1 MECEVNVDPVPSSSL
16 ILYVVLV
23 MLSAFFSSAETALS
37 SVNRVRMIRMSEDG
51 DKGAKRVL
59 HLVDRFDD
67 TLSTILVGNNI
78 VNIGAATVSTAIAT
92 SIYSGG
98 TGLVISTFAT
108 TVIILIFGEILPKS
122 LAKEFAE
129 KYSLLISGILLLLVK
144 VLKPVT
150 MIFTGLKKLVLRMIG
165 MNDKEP
171 SVTEEELKVLVDMGE
186 EEGVLGETEAE
197 LVHSAFAFNDI
208 TVDDVL
214 TPRID
219 ILAVDIDDTLEEI
232 KDTIF
237 SGGHSRLPVY
247 KDSIDNVIGVLSER
261 DFLRSMM
268 RDEVTDVRSLIRPL
282 TYVSPQTK
290 LIELLPVLQ
299 QKQSHMAIVLDEFG
313 GTAGLITL
321 EDMLEELVGD
331 IWDEHDESIVYLKR
345 LRDGVY
351 ECMADMDVD
360 EFADEM
366 GIKEPE
372 VDANT
377 MGGWIVEL
385 LGDIPEKGARVT
397 YEDMTFTVLH
407 VEKRRIRKLLV
418 ETGQSESAEQ
428 A

>member
-16 ILYVVLV
+16 ILYAVLV

-108 TVIILIFGEILPKS
+108 TIVILIFGEILPKS

-129 KYSLLISGILLLLVK
+129 KYSLLISGILIFLVK

-299 QKQSHMAIVLDEFG
+299 QKQSHMAVVLDEFG

-331 IWDEHDESIVYLKR
+331 IWDEHDESIVYLRR

-397 YEDMTFTVLH
+397 YGDMTFTVLH

-418 ETGQSESAEQ
+418 ETGQSEPAEQ

>member
-1 MECEVNVDPVPSSSL
+1 MDPVPSSSL
-16 ILYVVLV
+16 ILYAILVL
-23 MLSAFFSSAETALS
+23 LSAFFSSAETALS

-59 HLVDRFDD
+59 GLVDRFDD

-92 SIYSGG
+92 SIFSGG
-98 TGLVISTFAT
+98 TGLLISTFAT

-129 KYSLLISGILLLLVK
+129 KYSLLISGILLFLVK
-144 VLKPVT
+144 LLKPVT
-150 MIFTGLKKLVLRMIG
+150 MIFTGLKKLVLRLIG

-232 KDTIF
+232 QATIF

-261 DFLRSMM
+261 DFLRSMV

-290 LIELLPVLQ
+290 LIELLPILQ

-331 IWDEHDESIVYLKR
+331 IWDEHDETVVYLRR

-351 ECMADMDVD
+351 ECMADMNVD

-366 GIKEPE
+366 GIAEPE
-372 VDANT
+372 IDSNS
-377 MGGWIVEL
+377 MGGWFVEL
-385 LGDIPEKGARVT
+385 YGDIPEKGASVT
-397 YEDMTFTVLH
+397 YGELTFTVLH
-407 VEKRRIRKLLV
+407 VEKRRVRKLLV
-418 ETGQSESAEQ
+418 ETRQ
-428 A
+428 ADPDETTEV

>member
-1 MECEVNVDPVPSSSL
+1 MDPVPSSSL
-16 ILYVVLV
+16 ILYAVLIL
-23 MLSAFFSSAETALS
+23 LSAFFSSAETALS
-37 SVNRVRMIRMSEDG
+37 SVNRVRMIRMAEDG
-51 DKGAKRVL
+51 DKAAKRVL

-67 TLSTILVGNNI
+67 TLSTILVGNNV
-78 VNIGAATVSTAIAT
+78 VNIGSATVATAIAT
-92 SIYSGG
+92 SIFSGG
-98 TGLVISTFAT
+98 TGLLISTFAT
-108 TVIILIFGEILPKS
+108 TVLILIFGEILPKS

-129 KYSLLISGILLLLVK
+129 KYSLLISGILIFLVK
-144 VLKPVT
+144 VLKPIT
-150 MIFTGLKKLVLRMIG
+150 ILFTGLKRLTLRVIG
-165 MNDKEP
+165 MKDKEP

-219 ILAVDIDDTLEEI
+219 ILAVDIDDSLEEI
-232 KDTIF
+232 KQTIF

-261 DFLRSMM
+261 DFLRSMV
-268 RDEVTDVRSLIRPL
+268 REEVTDVRALIRPL

-290 LIELLPVLQ
+290 LIELLPILQ

-331 IWDEHDESIVYLKR
+331 IWDEHDESVVYLRR
-345 LRDGVY
+345 LREGVY

-360 EFADEM
+360 EFAEEM

-372 VDANT
+372 IDSNT
-377 MGGWIVEL
+377 MGGWFVEL

-407 VEKRRIRKLLV
+407 VEKRRVRKLLV
-418 ETGQSESAEQ
+418 ETNQSEPNPAEE

>member
-1 MECEVNVDPVPSSSL
+1 
-16 ILYVVLV
+16 

-37 SVNRVRMIRMSEDG
+37 SVNRVRMIRMAEDG
-51 DKGAKRVL
+51 DKAAKRVL
-59 HLVDRFDD
+59 SLVDRFDD

-78 VNIGAATVSTAIAT
+78 VNIGSATVSTAIAT
-92 SIYSGG
+92 SIFSGG
-98 TGLVISTFAT
+98 TGLLVSTFAT

-129 KYSLLISGILLLLVK
+129 KYSLLISGILVFLVK

-150 MIFTGLKKLVLRMIG
+150 LIFTGLKKLTLRMIG
-165 MNDKEP
+165 MKDKEP

-219 ILAVDIDDTLEEI
+219 ILAVDIDDSLDEI

-268 RDEVTDVRSLIRPL
+268 GDEVTDIRSLIRPL
-282 TYVSPQTK
+282 TFVSPQTK
-290 LIELLPVLQ
+290 LIELLPILQ
-299 QKQSHMAIVLDEFG
+299 QKQSHMAVVLDEFG
-313 GTAGLITL
+313 GTAGLVTL

-331 IWDEHDESIVYLKR
+331 IWDEHDESVVYLRR
-345 LRDGVY
+345 LREGVY

-360 EFADEM
+360 EFAEEM
-366 GIKEPE
+366 GIAEPD
-372 VDANT
+372 VDSNT
-377 MGGWIVEL
+377 MGGWFVEL
-385 LGDIPEKGARVT
+385 LGDIPEKGAQVT
-397 YEDMTFTVLH
+397 YQDMTFTVLH
-407 VEKRRIRKLLV
+407 VEKRRVRKLLV
-418 ETGQSESAEQ
+418 ETGQSQQDDMQEA
-428 A
+428 

>member
-1 MECEVNVDPVPSSSL
+1 MDPVPSSSL

-37 SVNRVRMIRMSEDG
+37 SVNRVRMIRMAEDG
-51 DKGAKRVL
+51 DKAAKRVL
-59 HLVDRFDD
+59 SLVDRFDD

-78 VNIGAATVSTAIAT
+78 VNIGSATVSTAIAT
-92 SIYSGG
+92 SIFSGG
-98 TGLVISTFAT
+98 TGLLVSTFAT

-129 KYSLLISGILLLLVK
+129 KYSLLISGILVFLVK

-150 MIFTGLKKLVLRMIG
+150 LIFTGLKKLTLRMIG
-165 MNDKEP
+165 MKDKEP

-219 ILAVDIDDTLEEI
+219 ILAVDIDDSLDEI

-268 RDEVTDVRSLIRPL
+268 GDEVTDIRSLIRPL
-282 TYVSPQTK
+282 TFVSPQTK
-290 LIELLPVLQ
+290 LIELLPILQ
-299 QKQSHMAIVLDEFG
+299 QKQSHMAVVLDEFG
-313 GTAGLITL
+313 GTAGLVTL

-331 IWDEHDESIVYLKR
+331 IWDEHDESVVYLRR
-345 LRDGVY
+345 LREGVY

-360 EFADEM
+360 EFAEEM
-366 GIKEPE
+366 GIAEPD
-372 VDANT
+372 VDSNT
-377 MGGWIVEL
+377 MGGWFVEL
-385 LGDIPEKGARVT
+385 LGDIPEKGAQVT
-397 YEDMTFTVLH
+397 YQDMTFTVLH
-407 VEKRRIRKLLV
+407 VEKRRVRKLLV
-418 ETGQSESAEQ
+418 ETGQSQQDDMQEA
-428 A
+428 

>member
-1 MECEVNVDPVPSSSL
+1 MDPVPSSSL
-16 ILYVVLV
+16 ILYAVLIL
-23 MLSAFFSSAETALS
+23 LSAFFSSSETALS

-59 HLVDRFDD
+59 SLVDNFDD

-78 VNIGAATVSTAIAT
+78 VNIGSATVSTTIAT
-92 SIYSGG
+92 TIFTGG
-98 TGLVISTFAT
+98 TGLLVATFVT
-108 TVIILIFGEILPKS
+108 TILILIFGEILPKS

-129 KYSLLISGILLLLVK
+129 KYSLAISGILVFLVK
-144 VLKPVT
+144 ILKPVT
-150 MIFTGLKKLVLRMIG
+150 IVFTGLKNVTLRLIG
-165 MNDKEP
+165 MKDKEP

-208 TVDDVL
+208 SVDDVL

-219 ILAVDIDDTLEEI
+219 ILAVDIDDTLDEI

-268 RDEVTDVRSLIRPL
+268 RDEVTDVRSLIRPV
-282 TYVSPQTK
+282 TFVSPQTK
-290 LIELLPVLQ
+290 LIELLPILQ
-299 QKQSHMAIVLDEFG
+299 QKQSHMAVVLDEFG

-331 IWDEHDESIVYLKR
+331 IWDEHDESVVYLRR
-345 LRDGVY
+345 LREGVY

-360 EFADEM
+360 EFAEEM
-366 GIKEPE
+366 GIKDP
-372 VDANT
+372 DIDSNT
-377 MGGWIVEL
+377 MGGWFVEL
-385 LGDIPEKGARVT
+385 LGDIPEKGAQVM

-407 VEKRRIRKLLV
+407 VEKRRVRKLLV
-418 ETGQSESAEQ
+418 ETGQSKQEDMQEA
-428 A
+428 

>member
-1 MECEVNVDPVPSSSL
+1 MDPVPSSSL

-37 SVNRVRMIRMSEDG
+37 SVNRVRMIRMAEDG
-51 DKGAKRVL
+51 DKAAKRVL

-78 VNIGAATVSTAIAT
+78 VNIGSATVSTAIAT
-92 SIYSGG
+92 SIFSGG
-98 TGLVISTFAT
+98 TGLLVSTFVT

-129 KYSLLISGILLLLVK
+129 KYSLLISGILVFLVK

-150 MIFTGLKKLVLRMIG
+150 MIFTGLKKLTLRMIG
-165 MNDKEP
+165 MRDKEP

-219 ILAVDIDDTLEEI
+219 ILAVDIDDSLDEI

-268 RDEVTDVRSLIRPL
+268 KDEVTDIRSLIRPV
-282 TYVSPQTK
+282 TFVSPQTK
-290 LIELLPVLQ
+290 LIELLPILQ

-313 GTAGLITL
+313 GTAGLVTL

-331 IWDEHDESIVYLKR
+331 IWDEHDESVVYLRR
-345 LRDGVY
+345 LREGVY
-351 ECMADMDVD
+351 ECMADMNVD
-360 EFADEM
+360 EFAEEM
-366 GIKEPE
+366 GIAKPD
-372 VDANT
+372 VDSNT
-377 MGGWIVEL
+377 MGGWFVEL
-385 LGDIPEKGARVT
+385 LGDIPEKGAQVT
-397 YEDMTFTVLH
+397 YQDMTFTVLH
-407 VEKRRIRKLLV
+407 VEKRRVRKLLV
-418 ETGQSESAEQ
+418 ETGQSQQEDMQEA
-428 A
+428 

>member
-1 MECEVNVDPVPSSSL
+1 MPSSSL

-37 SVNRVRMIRMSEDG
+37 SVNRVRMIRMAEDG
-51 DKGAKRVL
+51 DKAAKRVL
-59 HLVDRFDD
+59 SLVDRFDD

-78 VNIGAATVSTAIAT
+78 VNIGSATVSTAIAT
-92 SIYSGG
+92 SIFSGG
-98 TGLVISTFAT
+98 TGLLVSTFAT

-129 KYSLLISGILLLLVK
+129 KYSLLISGILVFLVK

-150 MIFTGLKKLVLRMIG
+150 LIFTGLKKLTLRMIG
-165 MNDKEP
+165 MKDKEP

-219 ILAVDIDDTLEEI
+219 ILAVDIDDSLDEI

-268 RDEVTDVRSLIRPL
+268 GDEVTDIRSLIRPL
-282 TYVSPQTK
+282 TFVSPQTK
-290 LIELLPVLQ
+290 LIELLPILQ
-299 QKQSHMAIVLDEFG
+299 QKQSHMAVVLDEFG
-313 GTAGLITL
+313 GTAGLVTL

-331 IWDEHDESIVYLKR
+331 IWDEHDESVVYLRR
-345 LRDGVY
+345 LREGVY

-360 EFADEM
+360 EFAEEM
-366 GIKEPE
+366 GIAEPD
-372 VDANT
+372 VDSNT
-377 MGGWIVEL
+377 MGGWFVEL
-385 LGDIPEKGARVT
+385 LGDIPEKGAQVT
-397 YEDMTFTVLH
+397 YQDMTFTVLH
-407 VEKRRIRKLLV
+407 VEKRRVRKLLV
-418 ETGQSESAEQ
+418 ETGQSQQDDMQEA
-428 A
+428 